1 MADSFFGGR
10 KGQDFY
16 IKQIFNTKLDMDSDL
31 ASRWAS
37 PISIGEYVL
46 ISYGLPSDPNYETY
60 RTIDLQEYG
69 QLFNST
75 LWQKIYTDE
84 GTETDGGFEYKLI
97 SSLAGNT
104 PQVSVQKPAVVLGPG
119 EEPDVDT
126 LSNSSDE
133 VTLRFSMPRAVKFY
147 YGDFLD
153 SPTPE
158 TQQLTDSSFA
168 DYLVGDYYI
177 NKTNGYIFLITAKDG
192 NTCTFQFQACLTGP
206 LPQITSTAI
215 SPYELQE
222 GSYVATEAKATRT
235 FVSEDGSAWTIEFQ
249 LPKEP
254 DFQINTSFIGVED
267 QGSSSSNIIDED
279 TVALNFNIP
288 RGANIFAGTA
298 VSESNLS
305 ASVAGSARG
314 DIYLN
319 TTTGYV
325 YKLGDNWIRQA
336 GAIQGPPGNPLSIV
350 ASYIINEDDTMTDSL
365 EDGVLYIES
374 NYSEEITPSDLFAIT
389 WIEQGTQ
396 AQTSYWYFEDANG
409 IWGRVQLTG
418 AVASFIINDYNAQ
431 APTDQAY
438 SASYINGLIGGDM
451 DSKDKTRTAYS
462 ATQVDD
468 LLGNLSLSTW
478 GTFEDLI

>member
-31 ASRWAS
+31 AGRWAS

-177 NKTNGYIFLITAKDG
+177 NKTNGYIFLITAKD
-192 NTCTFQFQACLTGP
+192 
-206 LPQITSTAI
+206 
-215 SPYELQE
+215 
-222 GSYVATEAKATRT
+222 
-235 FVSEDGSAWTIEFQ
+235 
-249 LPKEP
+249 
-254 DFQINTSFIGVED
+254 
-267 QGSSSSNIIDED
+267 
-279 TVALNFNIP
+279 
-288 RGANIFAGTA
+288 
-298 VSESNLS
+298 
-305 ASVAGSARG
+305 
-314 DIYLN
+314 
-319 TTTGYV
+319 
-325 YKLGDNWIRQA
+325 
-336 GAIQGPPGNPLSIV
+336 
-350 ASYIINEDDTMTDSL
+350 
-365 EDGVLYIES
+365 
-374 NYSEEITPSDLFAIT
+374 
-389 WIEQGTQ
+389 
-396 AQTSYWYFEDANG
+396 
-409 IWGRVQLTG
+409 
-418 AVASFIINDYNAQ
+418 
-431 APTDQAY
+431 
-438 SASYINGLIGGDM
+438 
-451 DSKDKTRTAYS
+451 
-462 ATQVDD
+462 
-468 LLGNLSLSTW
+468 
-478 GTFEDLI
+478 